1 MLSAPSFEAV
11 IEVFSS
17 KKKCSLKNLDLSNN
31 KMGDKLAIKLI
42 TTLLKSS
49 IMLEI
54 LNLSRSNLG
63 FKTGAVAMNLLV
75 EPMIKES
82 TRLRVMDLS
91 YNTISLLL
99 QNSIN
104 KLLTETDY
112 SIQFSKG
119 EGGEQ
124 LECTSNFQNNMT
136 GMGGPTVDSHTNNYH
151 FTL

>member
-1 MLSAPSFEAV
+1 LSPPSFEAL

-17 KKKCSLKNLDLSNN
+17 KKKISLKNLDLSNN

-42 TTLLKSS
+42 HTLLKTPS
-49 IMLEI
+49 MLEI

-75 EPMIKES
+75 EPKIKEA
-82 TRLRVMDLS
+82 TRLRVIDLS

-112 SIQFSKG
+112 SILFSKG
-119 EGGEQ
+119 GD

-136 GMGGPTVDSHTNNYH
+136 GMGGPTVDSHTDNYH